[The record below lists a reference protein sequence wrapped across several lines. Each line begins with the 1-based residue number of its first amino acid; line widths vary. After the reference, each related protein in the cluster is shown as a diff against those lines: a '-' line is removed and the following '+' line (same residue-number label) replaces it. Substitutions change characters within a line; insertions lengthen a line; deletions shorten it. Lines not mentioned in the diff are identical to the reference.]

1 MFDSEILH
9 GVHLFGPI
17 PADKRASLFND
28 LPAMRNAPRYD
39 DGSLTR
45 ILPASGIGKVE
56 ATTVGPIIVTPFS
69 IGGGYLGQFLAEQ
82 DALNESDAN
91 VKAGKAA
98 GDLIYFGEGDDEDDF
113 YSAVYSLDI
122 RSEEQTYAA
131 IFTTFVE
138 DQEVYGKRE
147 DGLYYLEQLRIIC
160 KPAMHQFYESFA
172 EGCVE
177 QRVCV
182 AEALW
187 YFNLMEIHRYNPKNE
202 LYPYELHGV
211 IGGDGDYE
219 REQLA
224 FGMLVENRE
233 EGIYRIWSRVYLC
246 TK

>member
-1 MFDSEILH
+1 MFDSELLH

-17 PADKRASLFND
+17 PLPRRAELFND

-39 DGSLTR
+39 DGSLSR
-45 ILPASGIGKVE
+45 ILPASGIGQVE
-56 ATTVGPIIVTPFS
+56 STMISPIIVTPFS
-69 IGGGYLGQFLAEQ
+69 VGGGYLGQFLAEQ
-82 DALNESDAN
+82 DALNEN
-91 VKAGKAA
+91 VASVKEGKSA

-113 YSAVYSLDI
+113 YSAVHSLNI
-122 RSEEQTYAA
+122 RSHDATYAA
-131 IFTTFVE
+131 IFTTFAE
-138 DQEVYGKRE
+138 DQEIYGKQE
-147 DGLYYLEQLRIIC
+147 SGLYYLEQLKIIC
-160 KPAMHQFYESFA
+160 PPALHRYYEGFSEA
-172 EGCVE
+172 CVE
-177 QRVCV
+177 HRLCI

-187 YFNLMEIHRYNPKNE
+187 HFNLMEIHRYNPRNE
-202 LYPYELHGV
+202 LYPSELHGV